1 MLTAVADL
9 LRDRRTRPRPPT
21 PPRCGALPAAPCTRP
36 TTGESSL
43 RVEEKKFQNL
53 EIGRRDYGSTRRT
66 AGARETVARAMSE
79 RVLVPLGS
87 TTSFTSL
94 GDGRELMLARG
105 VARGAAASPAEGRVS
120 AHVLARHFS
129 RRSARWLVARALA

>member
-1 MLTAVADL
+1 MTVA
-9 LRDRRTRPRPPT
+9 RRPRPPT
-21 PPRCGALPAAPCTRP
+21 PPRCGTLPAPPGTRP

-43 RVEEKKFQNL
+43 RVEENKFQNL

-120 AHVLARHFS
+120 AHVLARRFS